1 MILRQPFPSGGFLF
15 RRNGSLP
22 IRTVISLARLPGLP
36 PQKPACTIIS
46 DSKQPVLVLK
56 TKRSHWK
63 IENQFH
69 WVLDIVFREDENLDR
84 KDHAVENLAVL
95 CHMALNLFKN
105 EKNR

>member
-1 MILRQPFPSGGFLF
+1 
-15 RRNGSLP
+15 
-22 IRTVISLARLPGLP
+22 
-36 PQKPACTIIS
+36 
-46 DSKQPVLVLK
+46 LK

-69 WVLDIVFREDENLDR
+69 WFLDIAFREDENLDR

-105 EKNR
+105 EKTAKGGIHAKRLHASSNNDYLLAVLKS